1 MDSWGPHA
9 TPLPPRD
16 ALLCVEISTQQ
27 NFLESWTLRHTGVDR
42 EVGKSR
48 GHPASAVS
56 YQRPQGKDGGGE
68 VMRARLT
75 NETGKET
82 SASLVTARL
91 WLNENS

>member
-1 MDSWGPHA
+1 M
-9 TPLPPRD
+9 
-16 ALLCVEISTQQ
+16 
-27 NFLESWTLRHTGVDR
+27 
-42 EVGKSR
+42 GKSR

-56 YQRPQGKDGGGE
+56 YQGPQGKDGGGE

-75 NETGKET
+75 NETGEET